1 MAPQRIQPGPAH
13 TVGSQSCWTECHLGG
28 RPLNS
33 TNGTRCVRWL
43 GGRLC
48 VSGYPCLRLGGVSLA
63 LQSWVHR
70 SGRNSIPSTACS
82 SPGLWEVPHPLSISG
97 DKAKKQGSSLFGEK
111 QRRKSL

>member
-1 MAPQRIQPGPAH
+1 MAPQKIQPGPAH

-48 VSGYPCLRLGGVSLA
+48 VSVYPCLRLGGVSLA
-63 LQSWVHR
+63 LWSQDTQKWEELNPQHSLQLPRPVG
-70 SGRNSIPSTACS
+70 SPPS
-82 SPGLWEVPHPLSISG
+82 PQHLW
-97 DKAKKQGSSLFGEK
+97 K
-111 QRRKSL
+111 